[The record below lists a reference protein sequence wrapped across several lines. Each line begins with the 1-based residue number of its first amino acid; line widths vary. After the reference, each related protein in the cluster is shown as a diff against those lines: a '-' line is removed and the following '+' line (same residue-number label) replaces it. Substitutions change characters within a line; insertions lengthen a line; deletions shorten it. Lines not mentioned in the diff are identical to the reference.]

1 VRQDWEE
8 DPVVITDDVAV
19 RDPQLP
25 ARLLLTERAE
35 LLPLLRSTPEE
46 YFDRMTACPDWTVRE
61 MLAHCS
67 AALVR
72 IVEGRLPG
80 FTPENN
86 AGDVEERVHWP
97 LARVLDEL
105 DDAMVTAGPAIAE
118 ADGQW
123 DVIALGE
130 WVHAGD
136 VRDAFGAPGAYEG
149 SGLEDALTLL
159 ATASRVR
166 LTPRVHATTRLG
178 EMTFGNLV
186 EGREPALLTT
196 DPATLIRLYAGRRPD
211 PARYRL
217 VGAEPQELVIY
228 K

>member
-1 VRQDWEE
+1 M
-8 DPVVITDDVAV
+8 VITDDVAV

-35 LLPLLRSTPEE
+35 LLPLLRRTPEE
-46 YFDRMTACPDWTVRE
+46 YFDRPTACPEWTVRQ

-86 AGDVEERVHWP
+86 ACDVLERVNWP
-97 LARVLDEL
+97 LSRVLDEL
-105 DDAMVTAGPAIAE
+105 DEAMVTAGPAIAE

-149 SGLEDALTLL
+149 AGLEDALALL
-159 ATASRVR
+159 RTASRIR
-166 LTPRVHATTRLG
+166 LTPRVHASTRLG
-178 EMTFGNLV
+178 EMTFGNL
-186 EGREPALLTT
+186 EDGRDPAELIT
-196 DPATLIRLYAGRRPD
+196 DPGTLIRLYAGRRPD
-211 PARYRL
+211 PDRYRL
-217 VGAEPQELVIY
+217 IGADPAELVIY
-228 K
+228 R